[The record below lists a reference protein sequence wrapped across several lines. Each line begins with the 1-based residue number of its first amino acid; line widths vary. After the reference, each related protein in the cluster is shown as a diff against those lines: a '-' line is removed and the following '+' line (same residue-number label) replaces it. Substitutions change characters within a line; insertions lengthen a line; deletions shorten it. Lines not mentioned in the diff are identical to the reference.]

1 MAYKKPTYPLEIGD
15 DYVYPI
21 TTYDQIINA
30 DGTRPEDIA
39 ETKDVPFLYAA
50 TFTID
55 AWSGSGPY
63 TQAQTV
69 TPLDGG
75 GSITSS
81 SIFASPA
88 MAEKT
93 TNQNTNETLQEVLGL
108 FNSGY
113 SNITATNQ
121 ITATLFEKPTADIEA
136 IWLIRN
142 GDALQSFERTT
153 FE

>member
-1 MAYKKPTYPLEIGD
+1 MAYKKPTYPLEIGE
-15 DYVYPI
+15 DYIYPI

-39 ETKDVPFLYAA
+39 ETKDIPYLYAA
-50 TFTID
+50 TFLMSD
-55 AWSGSGPY
+55 WSGSGPY
-63 TQAQTV
+63 TQTKTV

-81 SIFASPA
+81 SLFASPA

-93 TNQNTNETLQEVLGL
+93 TSQSTNETLQEVLSL

-142 GDALQSFERTT
+142 AGTLQSFETTT